1 MTTLG
6 SYITLGRSG
15 LRVSPLTLGTMTF
28 GEDWGWGA
36 SPETSEAILAEY
48 LDRGGNVVDTANVY
62 TNGHSEKIIGDFF
75 AARPGLR
82 EHIVL
87 STKFFGNLHP
97 GDPNGGG
104 SSRKALIAQLDES
117 LRRLQTDYV
126 DLYWLHNWD
135 RHAPIDETLRAL
147 DDLVIAGK
155 IRYVGLSDVPAWV
168 AAQAQTIDQ
177 FRGWAPVTALQL
189 EYSLLDRTSEGEL
202 LPMAEALGIGV
213 LPWSPLR
220 GGQLSGKYIRNN
232 DPPADSR
239 SGRYVEPT
247 ERDWDVIEA
256 VARLA
261 AELGVSSAEV
271 ALAWVRSRPRSLP
284 RSSERAPL
292 NSCGPIS
299 PHSRSPSLRSNSLL
313 LTSHRR
319 HPSTSPPPSTPRSPQ
334 YSGSAARPS
343 MVSSSR
349 CGRSCSPAQ
358 PATEFTPAARTAAR
372 PFAAGRRAEPKASP
386 SRTSSKTPQDPLE
399 KLDRP
404 RSSGWVPEARTM
416 LPPDSRV
423 VPPSVA
429 LTRCFS
435 IFSISAFLDT

>member
-1 MTTLG
+1 MTTLD

-48 LDRGGNVVDTANVY
+48 LEYGGNIVDTANVY
-62 TNGHSEKIIGDFF
+62 TNGHSEKIVGDFF
-75 AARPGLR
+75 AARPGR
-82 EHIVL
+82 RDRIVL

-147 DDLVIAGK
+147 DDLVTAGK
-155 IRYVGLSDVPAWV
+155 VRYVGLSDVPAWV
-168 AAQAQTIDQ
+168 AAQAQMVAR

-189 EYSLLDRTSEGEL
+189 EYSLLERTAEGEL

-220 GGQLSGKYIRNN
+220 GGQLSGKYSRNN
-232 DPPADSR
+232 EPPTDSR
-239 SGRYVEPT
+239 SGRYTEPA

-256 VARLA
+256 VANVA
-261 AELGVSSAEV
+261 TELGVSSAAV
-271 ALAWVRSRPRSLP
+271 ALAWVRSHPAITSTLIGARTI
-284 RSSERAPL
+284 EQ
-292 NSCGPIS
+292 
-299 PHSRSPSLRSNSLL
+299 LRSNIASLEITLAPELLTTLNAHSTPSLDFPAAIITEISPTFGFGGTTIDGVELPIWPQL
-313 LTSHRR
+313 LTS
-319 HPSTSPPPSTPRSPQ
+319 STR
-334 YSGSAARPS
+334 Y
-343 MVSSSR
+343 
-349 CGRSCSPAQ
+349 
-358 PATEFTPAARTAAR
+358 
-372 PFAAGRRAEPKASP
+372 
-386 SRTSSKTPQDPLE
+386 
-399 KLDRP
+399 
-404 RSSGWVPEARTM
+404 
-416 LPPDSRV
+416 
-423 VPPSVA
+423 
-429 LTRCFS
+429 
-435 IFSISAFLDT
+435 